1 MDVGST
7 LHKARIERGL
17 YIPELVYRTRIRADV
32 IEAIEHNDFSKC
44 GGDVY
49 ARGHVRAL
57 AVALDI
63 PVEPLLE
70 AMGAPVDA
78 SGAEA
83 VAPES
88 LNIWELQERSRV
100 PSERRLWVMAAVAA
114 VVIIAAI
121 VWQSRQGSSRPL
133 ALPMTS
139 ASTTASSTPSTT
151 PSSTPSATASSTPA
165 SSPSATPTTS
175 TSATPTASTGTV
187 RLRLDAFAT
196 SWVEVTNAAG
206 TVFVGTL
213 HAGDHRTFTSTSDVS
228 VTIGNAVAMTIT
240 ANGTLYNHL
249 GHSGAVYRGTFPV
262 A

>member
-57 AVALDI
+57 AAALEVPI
-63 PVEPLLE
+63 EPLLE

-78 SGAEA
+78 ASAE
-83 VAPES
+83 VVEQEP

-100 PSERRLWVMAAVAA
+100 PSERRLWTIAAIAAVI
-114 VVIIAAI
+114 IIAAL
-121 VWQSRQGSSRPL
+121 VWQSRQGSSKPL
-133 ALPMTS
+133 PTPTTTASTS
-139 ASTTASSTPSTT
+139 ASPTASASSTD
-151 PSSTPSATASSTPA
+151 TASP
-165 SSPSATPTTS
+165 SPSATDSSSASPT
-175 TSATPTASTGTV
+175 TSATPTATASPVAGSV
-187 RLRLDAFAT
+187 RLRLDAYGT
-196 SWVEVTNAAG
+196 TWVEVTNASG
-206 TVFVGTL
+206 TVYVGTMR
-213 HAGDHRTFTSTSDVS
+213 AGDHRNFSSTSTVS

-249 GHSGAVYRGTFPV
+249 GHSGEVYRGTFPV